1 MVEGGGGALGS
12 QSNAKMVRSD
22 ALNWIRVLSK

>member
-1 MVEGGGGALGS
+1 MGEGGGGALGS

-22 ALNWIRVLSK
+22 VLNWIRVLL